1 MDTGR
6 EGRGRSGSCNAE
18 LRVRF
23 LAELQRWGETIL
35 ARCSGPDGAPV
46 TIKTTADEG
55 ELVAGMEYTFLG
67 RWRTHF
73 KWGRQFHAETFA
85 ATAPNDETG
94 VIAYLLRAPR
104 VGPAVARALW
114 KAFGPEAVREL
125 REQPE
130 AAAGK
135 LKLRVFSV
143 SRAEEAAAFLRGQLE
158 LENTTIGL
166 MSLLHGKGFPRNL
179 IKWSIRTW
187 GAAAAEIVRK
197 NPYRLMRFRGC
208 GFLKTDELY
217 LELGKSPARLK
228 RQTLAIWHGI
238 SRDSSGSTW
247 FSPDFAAHALA
258 EKLGGAQAQ
267 PAKAV
272 KLGRRA
278 RLLGVYRDSE
288 GRPWITEAGRDRAE
302 FEVAQ
307 EVAALLEGDPS
318 WPAVDDLP
326 DVSEH
331 QRDALRKAL
340 RARVGLFG
348 GSPGTGKTY
357 TAARLLARLVAAYGT
372 SSVAVVAPT
381 GKAAVRISEAL
392 EGYDVPLRACTIHS
406 YLGVVV
412 VDAGIADQSAVGGG
426 TGFAFE
432 HNSGNRVQ
440 ERFVVCDESSMIDV
454 ALMRSLLTAL
464 SPDGHLLLV
473 GDVNQLAPVG
483 HGAPFRD
490 MIAARVPCGEL
501 TEIRRNS
508 GAIVETCARIRDREE
523 FELPRG
529 LDLGQ
534 GRNLM
539 IRPADDGDDAVGK
552 IVQALR
558 SIRERGLADPVWEVQ
573 VVVPL
578 NERSPL
584 SRVELN
590 KVLQAELNGGNR
602 ATTRFWPRDKVV
614 CLKNQFLPVVE
625 EAMEGLDEE
634 DLEADAVDEGMFREN
649 ESGQA
654 MAYVAN
660 GELGRCLEE
669 LPNRLVLE
677 FSSPR
682 RVIAVPKGEA
692 DALGTFDLG
701 YAISCHKCVSGDT
714 IVETD
719 LGLMRIDSIPG
730 SSPTPISIATPRG
743 GRAFHSYVRNPDG
756 NLLCI
761 RTEHGYEVTVTPD
774 HGLWAWN
781 GSTYEKRLA
790 RDLIPGDFLRLKL
803 GETCVPSM
811 QPAMPKIQLCDC
823 RAQWYRVPGAVDADV
838 AEFLGLMVADGTVWK
853 RGFRLLKRHP
863 EVGERFRHL
872 CNCLFGV
879 TPRPVQAQGA
889 SGYEVN
895 STMLASWVLSIDG
908 LAPNQK
914 GIPSV
919 VLASRLDDQAA
930 FLRGLFE
937 DGTVNMKGDVVDHI
951 EFSTSVSEIA
961 RVVQIMLLRFGII
974 STRKL
979 RASGCWS
986 IYIYSESL
994 RRFAEKIGFISKLK
1008 NSRLNAKEARSRFV
1022 VPTSKAGAEAFTGYA
1037 RQNARFRGHATRS
1050 SIQAMNPDAEEL
1062 KWHHVRIKTITKKQG
1077 PSYCVTV
1084 PGVGRF
1090 LQNGFDGS
1098 NSQGSEWPIVI
1109 VAIDD
1114 HGGARYVCDRAWLYT
1129 AISRARKVC
1138 MLVGDETVARGM
1150 VARQAISS
1158 RKTFLVERIATA
1170 KAESAM
1176 VEVQGGIECR
1186 DASASEATAQAG
1198 VCV

>member
-1 MDTGR
+1 MAGETISGLTGMV
-6 EGRGRSGSCNAE
+6 E
-18 LRVRF
+18 LRARYV
-23 LAELQRWGETIL
+23 AEAQRWGETVIV
-35 ARCSGPDGAPV
+35 RCTQDPNGGVV
-46 TIKTTADEG
+46 TIKTVAFEG
-55 ELVAGMEYTFLG
+55 ELAPGLTYTFLG
-67 RWRTHF
+67 KWKTHF
-73 KWGRQFHAETFA
+73 RWGRQFHADSFSVI
-85 ATAPNDETG
+85 APHDEAG
-94 VIAYLLRAPR
+94 VIAYLVRAPR
-104 VGPAVARALW
+104 VGPAVARSLW
-114 KAFGPEAVREL
+114 KHYGSEAVREL
-125 REQPE
+125 REAPATVAAALKLKVFSIARAQE
-130 AAAGK
+130 AAAY
-135 LKLRVFSV
+135 L
-143 SRAEEAAAFLRGQLE
+143 AQEAQLE
-158 LENTTIGL
+158 DTTIGL
-166 MSLLHGKGFPRNL
+166 MSLLTGRGFPRMTM
-179 IKWSIRTW
+179 KWAIRQW
-187 GAAAAEIVRK
+187 GAAAARLIHA
-197 NPYRLMRFRGC
+197 NPYLLMRFRGC
-208 GFLKTDELY
+208 GFVGTDQLY
-217 LELGKSPARLK
+217 LDLKKNPARLK
-228 RQTLAIWHGI
+228 RQALAIWHGI

-247 FSPDFAAHALA
+247 FSADFVSRVLSERLAGTAAR
-258 EKLGGAQAQ
+258 
-267 PAKAV
+267 PIDAV

-278 RLLGVYRDSE
+278 GLLSVHRDQA
-288 GRPWITEAGRDRAE
+288 GKPWITEASRDRAE

-307 EVAALLEGDPS
+307 LTAGMTGGTPS
-318 WPAVDDLP
+318 WPAVEDLP
-326 DVSEH
+326 DVSDH
-331 QRDALRKAL
+331 QRQALAIAL
-340 RARVGLFG
+340 TERIGIFCG
-348 GSPGTGKTY
+348 GPGTGKTFS
-357 TAARLLARLVAAYGT
+357 AARLIARLLERGG
-372 SSVAVVAPT
+372 SSHVAVVAPT
-381 GKAAVRISEAL
+381 GKAAVRITEAL
-392 EGYDVPLRACTIHS
+392 QGYGVGLKARTIHS
-406 YLGVVV
+406 FLGVLVA
-412 VDAGIADQSAVGGG
+412 DQGIADKSAVGGG
-426 TGFAFE
+426 SGFAFE
-432 HNSGNRVQ
+432 HGAGNPVDQ
-440 ERFVVCDESSMIDV
+440 KFVIVDESSMIDV
-454 ALMRSLLTAL
+454 ALMRCLLSAL
-464 SPDGHLLLV
+464 PENGHLLLV
-473 GDVNQLAPVG
+473 GDVNQLPPVS

-490 MIAARVPCGEL
+490 LIAAGIPAGEL

-508 GAIVETCARIRDREE
+508 GEIVETCARIRKQER
-523 FELPRG
+523 FEVARK
-529 LDLGQ
+529 LDLEHG
-534 GRNLM
+534 GNLM
-539 IRPADDGDDAVGK
+539 LRLAADGGEAAGIIVSLLRGIRDRA
-552 IVQALR
+552 
-558 SIRERGLADPVWEVQ
+558 LADPVWETQ
-573 VVVPL
+573 VLVAV
-578 NERSPL
+578 NEKSAL
-584 SRVELN
+584 SRRELN
-590 KVLQAELNGGNR
+590 PILQAEMNGHNR
-602 ATTRFWPRDKVV
+602 AATRFWPRDKII
-614 CLKNQFLPVVE
+614 CLKNQFLPLVA
-625 EAMEGLDEE
+625 EAMEDGDGDADESLDESMVR
-634 DLEADAVDEGMFREN
+634 VDE
-649 ESGQA
+649 SGKPTV
-654 MAYVAN
+654 YVAN
-660 GELGRCLEE
+660 GELGRCIED
-669 LPNRLVLE
+669 LPGKLVLE
-677 FSSPR
+677 FSAPR
-682 RVIAVPKGEA
+682 RIVAVPKGEG

-1150 VARQAISS
+1150 VARQAITA

-1170 KAESAM
+1170 MAESAM
-1176 VEVQGGIECR
+1176 VEVQSGIECR
-1186 DASASEATAQAG
+1186 DASASEAPAQAG
-1198 VCV
+1198 V